1 MVFLF
6 LSSALEFIYA
16 QSPESM
22 KGLLTGLFFFLF
34 GIISIPSSV
43 VFYAYSG
50 STEDQKLVR
59 LHGAFAII
67 QVTDTFS
74 LN

>member
-1 MVFLF
+1 
-6 LSSALEFIYA
+6 
-16 QSPESM
+16 M

-67 QVTDTFS
+67 QVADTFS